1 MKKKITILVADD
13 HAIVREGLRQILN
26 SQEDMEVLGEAE
38 DGLQA
43 IEKAKTLNPN
53 VLLLDIAM
61 PNLNGLEAIA
71 LIKESLPDLKIV
83 VLSMYANENYV
94 QQVLNAGAL
103 GYVLKASHASDI
115 LQAIRLAYRGEFFLS
130 PKIKK
135 AVIGSYLKGAQKKS
149 EVTAYEK
156 LTNREKQVFILITE
170 GKSIKEIADIL
181 FVSSKT
187 VEKHRTN
194 ISSKLGIQNRMKLLK
209 YGIKIGVV
217 NPEIW
222 ED

>member
-1 MKKKITILVADD
+1 MKKITILIADD

-38 DGLQA
+38 DGRQA
-43 IEKAKTLNPN
+43 IEQAKLLNPD
-53 VLLLDIAM
+53 VMLLDIAM
-61 PNLNGLEAIA
+61 PNLNGLETIT
-71 LIKESLPDLKIV
+71 LIRESLPELKIV

-94 QQVLNAGAL
+94 QQVLNSGAL

-115 LQAIRLAYRGEFFLS
+115 LQAIRLAQQGDFFLS

-135 AVIGSYLKGAQKKS
+135 TVIGSYLKGAQKKS
-149 EVTAYEK
+149 ESTAYEK
-156 LTNREKQVFILITE
+156 LTAREKQVFILITE

-181 FVSSKT
+181 FVSAKT
-187 VEKHRTN
+187 IEKHRTR

-209 YGIKIGVV
+209 YAIKIGVV
-217 NPEIW
+217 DPEIW